1 MTASERGIARER
13 KLRALLELE
22 GWWTAR
28 AAGSLGEADVV
39 ALKHGELPRLIEVK
53 STSAGPFHSFGP
65 AKRDALISA
74 AVKAGAIP
82 WLVWWPP
89 RKPPSWIPVSEW
101 PACRAAA

>member
-13 KLRALLELE
+13 KLRALLELD

-39 ALKHGELPRLIEVK
+39 ALKHGEPPRLIEVK
-53 STSAGPFHSFGP
+53 STTSGPFHSFGP
-65 AKRDALISA
+65 AKRDALIAA
-74 AVKAGAIP
+74 AVKAGAVP

-89 RKPPSWIPVSEW
+89 RKAPLWIPETAW
-101 PACRAAA
+101 PARVAA